1 MAGPF
6 KFELVSPERLLLS
19 EEALQV
25 DLPGTDGDFGILEGH
40 SPFISTLRPGVAVIT
55 LPGGSIQKFFV
66 RGGLAEVSAAGL
78 TVLAEKAIALS
89 DLKAD
94 EIAQEVKNA
103 EEDVAD
109 AATEMARQAAEM
121 RLAQMKDL
129 ANALKAA

>member
-19 EEALQV
+19 EQVVQV

-40 SPFISTLRPGVAVIT
+40 SPFISTLRPGVATIT
-55 LPGGSIQKFFV
+55 MPGGAVQKIFV
-66 RGGLAEVSAAGL
+66 RGGLAEVSATGL
-78 TVLAEKAIALS
+78 TVLAEKAMPLS

-94 EIAQEVKNA
+94 EIAAEIRNA
-103 EEDVAD
+103 EEDVTD
-109 AATEMARQAAEM
+109 AASESARQAAAL

-129 ANALKAA
+129 AGALKAA

>member
-55 LPGGSIQKFFV
+55 LPGGSVQKFFV
-66 RGGLAEVSAAGL
+66 RGGLAEVSAVGL
-78 TVLAEKAIALS
+78 TVLAEKAIPLS

-121 RLAQMKDL
+121 RLSQMKDL